1 MNSDSQPPS
10 ASFKHPVIG
19 ELFIISTGKGIAAIA
34 FNQEVH
40 LADKA
45 KLRAKHGFSPAT
57 SSDLSA
63 EETLALAIKQLLE
76 YFECKRENFNL
87 PIDLSLTVSEY
98 QRRVLA
104 EVVKI
109 PYGTTATYGI
119 IAGKTG
125 GTARSAG
132 SANAKNPIPIIIPC
146 HRVIGGDGKLCG
158 YGGGIHIKEALLR
171 LESSRLI

>member
-1 MNSDSQPPS
+1 MDSDSQPPS
-10 ASFKHPVIG
+10 ASFKHPLIG
-19 ELFIISTGKGIAAIA
+19 ELFIISAGKGIASIA
-34 FNQEVH
+34 FKQEVH

-45 KLRAKHGFSPAT
+45 KLCAIISRSPADST
-57 SSDLSA
+57 NISA
-63 EETLALAIKQLLE
+63 EKLLASVIEQLNE
-76 YFECKRENFNL
+76 FFERKRENFDL

-109 PYGTTATYGI
+109 PYGTISTYGR
-119 IAGKTG
+119 IADKTG

-132 SANAKNPIPIIIPC
+132 SANANNPLPIIIPC
-146 HRVIGGDGKLCG
+146 HRVIGGDGKLRG
-158 YGGGIHIKEALLR
+158 YGGGIHLKEALLR